1 MKLAWQLLTATAV
14 AFLLVPALRAD
25 DTGKVVTTAS
35 KDEAVNSPL
44 APGALG
50 EAVPADPR
58 PAPAPPARVG
68 TRSGDTPR
76 VELFGGYSFWRGV
89 PFSDGNR
96 IAWMHGGSAS
106 VAYNLNNWL
115 GLVFDLGGYRVTRS
129 GPGGTPAGG
138 TVSADGNVFTYL
150 LGPRV
155 SFRHNRFTPFVQG
168 LFGAVSASQVTL
180 SGCTVGCT
188 SLAGDSTFAMTAG
201 GGLDFKVSRHFA
213 IRLAQAEYLMTR
225 FPDPSSNTE
234 NRVTQNNVRLSAGL
248 VVRFGA
254 HDETSASAAAACSV
268 EPVEVFAGEPVRGT
282 ATGSN
287 FNSKRAVQYRW
298 SGTGVRVAGDNAST
312 QIDTTGLRPG
322 YYQVNANLRD
332 GSKNGVAS
340 CMARFSVKQPRAPE
354 IACSSDPG
362 TVRTGGTATIRSNA
376 NSPDNRSLTYSY
388 TASAGNVYG
397 TDETAT
403 LNTAG
408 ASPGPIRVT
417 CTVSDDRN
425 PALTA
430 SAATTVTLEAP
441 PPPPPPPPPPTA
453 MPAAEIRELETRLSL
468 HSIYFQTARP
478 TLSDPTGGVL
488 ASQERILTT
497 LASDF
502 KRYLRARPEAHLT
515 LEGHADPRGSSK
527 YNRILTERRV
537 DRTKSFLIGQGVPA
551 ANLEV
556 QAFGDERN
564 MTDDEVKEAV
574 QQNPELSAEDRRQV
588 LKNMNSIIL
597 ASNRRVDIVL
607 STTGQQ
613 SQRQYPF
620 NAKDFLPLI
629 STQGEPTNKETT
641 QKH

>member
-1 MKLAWQLLTATAV
+1 
-14 AFLLVPALRAD
+14 
-25 DTGKVVTTAS
+25 
-35 KDEAVNSPL
+35 
-44 APGALG
+44 
-50 EAVPADPR
+50 
-58 PAPAPPARVG
+58 
-68 TRSGDTPR
+68 
-76 VELFGGYSFWRGV
+76 
-89 PFSDGNR
+89 
-96 IAWMHGGSAS
+96 
-106 VAYNLNNWL
+106 
-115 GLVFDLGGYRVTRS
+115 
-129 GPGGTPAGG
+129 
-138 TVSADGNVFTYL
+138 
-150 LGPRV
+150 
-155 SFRHNRFTPFVQG
+155 
-168 LFGAVSASQVTL
+168 
-180 SGCTVGCT
+180 
-188 SLAGDSTFAMTAG
+188 
-201 GGLDFKVSRHFA
+201 
-213 IRLAQAEYLMTR
+213 MTR

-268 EPVEVFAGEPVRGT
+268 EPSEVFAGEPVSGT

-287 FNSKRAVQYRW
+287 FSSKRAVQYRW

-322 YYQVNANLRD
+322 SYQVNANLRD

-376 NSPDNRSLTYSY
+376 NSPDNRRLTYSY

-397 TDETAT
+397 TNETAT

-408 ASPGPIRVT
+408 AYPGPIRVT

-430 SAATTVTLEAP
+430 SAATTVTVEAP
-441 PPPPPPPPPPTA
+441 PPPPPPPPAPTA
-453 MPAAEIRELETRLSL
+453 MPPAEIRELETRLSL

>member
-1 MKLAWQLLTATAV
+1 MKLGWRLLATTTV
-14 AFLLVPALRAD
+14 AFLFVPALWAD
-25 DTGKVVTTAS
+25 DAKTAVTPAS
-35 KDEAVNSPL
+35 NEEAVNPPVAREAAAEATP
-44 APGALG
+44 AP
-50 EAVPADPR
+50 PT
-58 PAPAPPARVG
+58 PAPAPKLRIG
-68 TRSGDTPR
+68 RRTGNTPR
-76 VELFGGYSFWRGV
+76 IEVFGGYSFWRAV
-89 PFSDGNR
+89 PFSAGNR

-115 GLVFDLGGYRVTRS
+115 GVVADFGGFRVTRS
-129 GPGGTPAGG
+129 GPGGGG
-138 TVSADGNVFTYL
+138 IVSADGNVFSYL
-150 LGPRV
+150 FGPRL
-155 SFRHNRFTPFVQG
+155 SFRHDRFTPFVQA
-168 LFGAVSASQVTL
+168 LFGGASASQVTL
-180 SGCTVGCT
+180 SGCTVNCA
-188 SLAGDSTFAMTAG
+188 SLAADDTFTMTAG
-201 GGLDFKVSRHFA
+201 GGVDFKVSRHFA
-213 IRLAQAEYLMTR
+213 LRLFQAEYLMTR
-225 FPDPSSNTE
+225 FPNASTNTE
-234 NRVTQNNVRLSAGL
+234 DKATQNDVRLSAGI
-248 VVRFGA
+248 VWRSGA
-254 HDETSASAAAACSV
+254 IATPPAPAAAACSV
-268 EPVEVFAGEPVRGT
+268 EPAEVFAGEPVRGT

-287 FNSKRAVQYRW
+287 FHSKRAVQYAW
-298 SGTGVRVAGDNAST
+298 SGTGVRVTGVNAST
-312 QIDTTGLRPG
+312 QIDTTGLQPG
-322 YYQVNANLRD
+322 SYRVNASLSD

-340 CMARFSVKQPRAPE
+340 CVARFNVKQPRAPE

-388 TASAGNVYG
+388 TASAGNVSG
-397 TDETAT
+397 TDAIAT

-408 ASPGPIRVT
+408 AYPGPIRVT

-430 SAATTVTLEAP
+430 SARTTVTVEAP
-441 PPPPPPPPPPTA
+441 PPPPPPPAPPA
-453 MPAAEIRELETRLSL
+453 MLPAEVRELETRLSL

-488 ASQERILTT
+488 ASQERILIT

-502 KRYLRARPEAHLT
+502 KRYLKARPEAHLT

-537 DRTKSFLIGQGVPA
+537 DRAKSFLIGQGVPA

-564 MTDDEVKEAV
+564 LTDDEVKKAV
-574 QQNPELSAEDRRQV
+574 QLNPELSAEDRRQV
-588 LKNMNSIIL
+588 LKNMHSIIL

-629 STQGEPTNKETT
+629 STQGEATNKGTT
-641 QKH
+641 KKQ